1 MVALACLL
9 VASSLAVASRDAVP
23 RAWQSL
29 ALAAWVAATVALGA
43 EQVAR
48 ASLGIGPQDPVI
60 PGGAASGLVL
70 WLAASA
76 LLHHRVRRLIWTRV
90 EPGGGRMAGWLAH
103 VGAALVVAS
112 FAAHIMAVRTTVD
125 LPPGRPVEVAG
136 GIGTEWRLVN
146 QGVSRYDAGPADVTG
161 VAMEAARVGAPPAL
175 LTIERREYAI
185 GPGRSVSMSL
195 RGSTSGQLVRLR
207 VLLESVDEGDGVRV
221 RVTALPL
228 PVLWDLGLL
237 LLGVSAVLM
246 VVERWGARSSFAA
259 S

>member
-1 MVALACLL
+1 
-9 VASSLAVASRDAVP
+9 
-23 RAWQSL
+23 
-29 ALAAWVAATVALGA
+29 
-43 EQVAR
+43 
-48 ASLGIGPQDPVI
+48 
-60 PGGAASGLVL
+60 
-70 WLAASA
+70 
-76 LLHHRVRRLIWTRV
+76 
-90 EPGGGRMAGWLAH
+90 MAGWLAH